1 MRSVFDFAP
10 VLEDFDLLAR
20 GARLTVLLWV
30 LAFAMGLG
38 AGLPIGLARG
48 AARKLLN
55 WPATAWIELFRNTP
69 VLVQLIW
76 FHYAFPILTGIQ
88 PTPFASA
95 LLGLALN
102 SSAYC
107 AEIWRGGI
115 FGIGRG
121 QWDAGAA
128 LGLRPWP
135 LLATV
140 ILPQAVR
147 RMLPPFTNR
156 LVEVAKMTALAS
168 VIAVPE
174 LMYEARLM
182 SANTYL
188 PLEVFSVIA
197 LMYFAVIWPSML
209 LSALL
214 ERRLAFPT

>member
-1 MRSVFDFAP
+1 MVDFGP
-10 VLEDFDLLAR
+10 VLADWDLLAR
-20 GARLTVLLWV
+20 GAWLTLLLWAM
-30 LAFAMGLG
+30 AFGIGLCL
-38 AGLPIGLARG
+38 GLPIGLMRG
-48 AARKLLN
+48 ASRRGLN
-55 WPATAWIELFRNTP
+55 WPATAWIEIFRNTP

-76 FHYAFPILTGIQ
+76 FHFAFPILTGIQ

-128 LGLRPWP
+128 LGLGPVA
-135 LLATV
+135 LLLQV
-140 ILPQAVR
+140 ILPQAIR

-156 LVEVAKMTALAS
+156 LVEVGKMTALAS

-182 SANTYL
+182 SANTFL
-188 PLEVFSVIA
+188 PLEVFTVIA
-197 LMYFAVIWPSML
+197 LMYFAVIWPAML
-209 LSALL
+209 ASSLL

>member
-1 MRSVFDFAP
+1 MFDFAP
-10 VLEDFDLLAR
+10 VLEDWDLLAR
-20 GARLTVLLWV
+20 GAWLTLLLWL
-30 LAFAMGLG
+30 LAFGIGVG

-48 AARKLLN
+48 AARRTLN
-55 WPATAWIELFRNTP
+55 WPATGWIELFRNTP

-76 FHYAFPILTGIQ
+76 FHFAFPILSGIQ
-88 PTPFASA
+88 PTPFTSA

-102 SSAYC
+102 TSAYC

-121 QWDAGAA
+121 QWDAGRA
-128 LGLRPWP
+128 LGMRPVS
-135 LLATV
+135 LLVAV

-156 LVEVAKMTALAS
+156 LVEVGKMTALAS

-182 SANTYL
+182 SANTFL
-188 PLEVFSVIA
+188 PLEVFTVIA
-197 LMYFAVIWPSML
+197 LMYFVVIWPATVVS
-209 LSALL
+209 SLL
-214 ERRLAFPT
+214 ERRLAFPA

>member
-1 MRSVFDFAP
+1 MFDFGP
-10 VLEDFDLLAR
+10 VLENADLLAR
-20 GARLTVLLWV
+20 GARLTVLLWL
-30 LAFAMGLG
+30 LAFAIGVG

-48 AARKLLN
+48 AGRRLLD
-55 WPATAWIELFRNTP
+55 WPASLWIEVFRNTP

-76 FHYAFPILTGIQ
+76 FHFAFPILTGIQ

-102 SSAYC
+102 TSAYC

-121 QWDAGAA
+121 QWDAGRA

-135 LLATV
+135 LLRTV

-188 PLEVFSVIA
+188 PLEVFTVIA
-197 LMYFAVIWPSML
+197 LMYFVVIWPAML
-209 LSALL
+209 ASALL
-214 ERRLAFPT
+214 ERRLAFPA